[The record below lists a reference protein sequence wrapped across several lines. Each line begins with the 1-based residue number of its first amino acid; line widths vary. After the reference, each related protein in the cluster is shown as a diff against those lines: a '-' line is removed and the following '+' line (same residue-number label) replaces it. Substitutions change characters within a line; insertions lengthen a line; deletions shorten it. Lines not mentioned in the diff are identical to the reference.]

1 MNFLNE
7 IANFKRLSG
16 LLTESSGGVIAKL
29 KRVPWVDDLLTP
41 AVKASDPQ
49 LGDIARKI
57 DSRGMSSLADDELLY
72 LLTKLPADKVAN
84 KLIKGNVFF
93 TEAQVKRNL
102 QGFLDDL
109 TQGNKTW
116 DEIEQLLTN
125 ENSLRQLWGQS
136 ASPMTDDVY
145 EGLEDI
151 LNEVGQKYLDD
162 IEDFIRKNGSDSAK
176 AKLPKQ
182 GILSKLGIRA
192 KQKLNNTFLSKQR
205 FIINV
210 LRNTTTNVDKL
221 ADEADVVFA
230 QIKKKMAS
238 GGNNYVDISSEVRRL
253 TELATAANK
262 VGDEAADEIFNNWVR
277 KSGLSSAELR
287 KINKDKWRKEWLD
300 AITEY
305 AKDDSTT
312 KLVRDYAKAYGRLI
326 PGLGKATGEKGF
338 RNFAKR
344 WANMVV
350 YATPFKRKEI
360 IGRLTNKGVQRV
372 VASRVAGNVIQ
383 SLVIVPTVMGALAML
398 NRGRKAL
405 FGNDDDERRYTE
417 IFKDTFYETVGI
429 IPLTITYLDNVISTG
444 VNAYEYLDTYSPKET
459 AEQIGG
465 EVWADYQEAERILK
479 GEGDDIDKNQV
490 QKTKGVQRYIE
501 REYPD
506 FPYTSQIVV
515 TSDNKVVFR
524 QKVDSQGTI
533 KYWPVYLIDGKI
545 YLVNT
550 QSKKRIE
557 LSKIAGSVNEGLI
570 SVIFEQVIDWDS
582 GESTSDDEVEY
593 DDVTSSDWDVIFG
606 GSDNEDGESSSTEE
620 DGDGETGGVDLGFLS
635 GLGSS
640 GSGSGWEFNR
650 NPTGQLRTDRD
661 AARRDADSYTK
672 GNIYVYKNPDGIEE
686 LVLAGKLAGGTP
698 HLFKVEKNESGK
710 WGWINDSQDP
720 PMWEDFKDY

>member
-1 MNFLNE
+1 MRDMNILNE
-7 IANFKRLSG
+7 IDDFKRLTG
-16 LLTESSGGVIAKL
+16 LLTESGGGLITKL
-29 KRVPWVDDLLTP
+29 KRVPWVDDLLTHG
-41 AVKASDPQ
+41 VRASDPQ
-49 LGDIARKI
+49 VGDIAKKI
-57 DSRGMSSLADDELLY
+57 DRNGIRSLTDDELLY

-93 TEAQVKRNL
+93 TEAQVITNL
-102 QGFLDDL
+102 QTLLDDI
-109 TQGNKTW
+109 TQGKKTW
-116 DEIEQLLTN
+116 DEITELMTN
-125 ENSLRQLWGQS
+125 ETSLRTLWGQS
-136 ASPMTDDVY
+136 VSPMTDDVY
-145 EGLEDI
+145 DGLEDI
-151 LNEVGQKYLDD
+151 LNEVSQKYLDD

-210 LRNTTTNVDKL
+210 LRNAYKGADKL

-230 QIKKKMAS
+230 QIKQKMAK
-238 GGNNYVDISSEVRRL
+238 GGNNYVDISSEVRKL
-253 TELATAANK
+253 TELATTANK
-262 VGDEAADEIFNNWVR
+262 VGDEAADEIFNNWIR
-277 KSGLSSAELR
+277 KSGLSSDELR
-287 KINKDKWRKEWLD
+287 KINKDKWKKEWLD
-300 AITEY
+300 AINEY
-305 AKDDSTT
+305 AKDDSTD
-312 KLVRDYAKAYGRLI
+312 KLVRDYVKAYGRLI

-350 YATPFKRKEI
+350 YATPFRRKEI
-360 IGRLTNKGVQRV
+360 IGRLTNKGVYR
-372 VASRVAGNVIQ
+372 VASSRMAGNIAQSVLIVPAFMGGLAMIQNGIDKEDQRTYIQ
-383 SLVIVPTVMGALAML
+383 S
-398 NRGRKAL
+398 
-405 FGNDDDERRYTE
+405 
-417 IFKDTFYETVGI
+417 FKDEFWETIGHF
-429 IPLTITYLDNVISTG
+429 PFTITYLDDLIKKG
-444 VNAYEYLDTYSPKET
+444 VNAYEYLNTHNGQMT
-459 AEQIGG
+459 AEEIGG

-479 GEGDDIDKNQV
+479 GEGAEIDKNQL
-490 QKTKGVQRYIE
+490 QKTKGVRRYIE

-524 QKVDSQGTI
+524 QKVDSEGTI

-545 YLVNT
+545 YLANT
-550 QSKKRIE
+550 QAKKRIE
-557 LSKIAGSVNEGLI
+557 LSKISGSVNEGLI
-570 SVIFEQVIDWDS
+570 SVIFEQVIDWGS

-606 GSDNEDGESSSTEE
+606 GSDNEDGDSSGSEE
-620 DGDGETGGVDLGFLS
+620 DGGTSGGGLTSLLGT
-635 GLGSS
+635 GSS
-640 GSGSGWEFNR
+640 GPGWEFNR

-661 AARRDADSYTK
+661 AARLDADGYTK
-672 GNIYVYKNPDGIEE
+672 GNIYVYEKPDGTEE